1 MAVDFEQIRNNK
13 TAVRDLPAPLVDTTA
28 LETVVADILANN
40 PFGCVPYESGG
51 ETIPGVVRGRE
62 QYTARIVYLDGDG
75 KKLGAATVTAGTT
88 AGMDAAADAVLADA
102 ALTAAVGG
110 APQRDLNRDSYS
122 CQLKCHDPNGETYTL
137 TFGRKALR
145 LTSYEDD
152 AILAAVEDWADTMAA
167 LS

>member
-1 MAVDFEQIRNNK
+1 MAADFEQIRNNK
-13 TAVRDLPAPLVDTTA
+13 TAVRELPAPLVDTAA
-28 LETVVADILANN
+28 LEAVVTNVLENN
-40 PFGCVPYESGG
+40 PFGCVPYEYGG

-88 AGMDAAADAVLADA
+88 AGMNAAAAAVLADG

-110 APQRDLNRDSYS
+110 TPERDQNRDSYS
-122 CQLKCHDPNGETYTL
+122 CQLKCRDPNGDTYTL
-137 TFGRKALR
+137 TFGRKTLR
-145 LTSYEDD
+145 LTGYEDD
-152 AILAAVEDWADTMAA
+152 AILTAVEDWADTMAA